1 MRASPAL
8 TVAGKDVA
16 LAPPGTAGPLLPVA
30 AEGVAA
36 AVVAATIAAATENVP
51 D

>member
-1 MRASPAL
+1 MRASLAS
-8 TVAGKDVA
+8 TVAEKDAA
-16 LAPPGTAGPLLPVA
+16 LVLPGTAGPLPVA

-36 AVVAATIAAATENVP
+36 AVAATTAAATVNVP